1 MCYRPEKSKQASV
14 KAKALKP
21 QSKSAAV
28 QRAKGAN
35 KAGMP
40 GRMAWDGLWALHNSR
55 TLKVKGSFA
64 SVRSAFTRGNIPR

>member
-1 MCYRPEKSKQASV
+1 VYRPEKLKQASM

-35 KAGMP
+35 RAGMP
-40 GRMAWDGLWALHNSR
+40 RRMAWDRLWACVIYRL
-55 TLKVKGSFA
+55 
-64 SVRSAFTRGNIPR
+64 

>member
-1 MCYRPEKSKQASV
+1 MVIWFCVYRLEKSKQASM

-40 GRMAWDGLWALHNSR
+40 RRMEWDGLWALHN
-55 TLKVKGSFA
+55 
-64 SVRSAFTRGNIPR
+64 